1 MNLSVKGLNG
11 NFLSGD
17 LDRVF
22 TALYELGMIEPMLG
36 KDWGNLYDRSQFQW
50 KEVGKAIKEI
60 NKIVSIKEMRSYI
73 ESLSQEVVE
82 ALVLEVAREMAE
94 FQERKETIH

>member
-1 MNLSVKGLNG
+1 MD
-11 NFLSGD
+11 FLSGD

-36 KDWGNLYDRSQFQW
+36 RDWKNLYEEARFQW
-50 KEVGKAIKEI
+50 KEVGKAIKAI
-60 NKIVSIKEMRSYI
+60 NKITSLREMRSYI
-73 ESLSQEVVE
+73 ESLPQPVVE
-82 ALVLEVAREMAE
+82 ALVLEVAKEMAE

>member
-1 MNLSVKGLNG
+1 MDFLSV

-36 KDWGNLYDRSQFQW
+36 KDWGDLYERAQFQW
-50 KEVGKAIKEI
+50 KEVGHAIKKI
-60 NKIVSIKEMRSYI
+60 NRIENIKEMRNYI
-73 ESLSQEVVE
+73 GSLPQQVVE

-94 FQERKETIH
+94 FQERKEIIH